1 MDLSELE
8 RFNTWWKI
16 GKVRQSL
23 TKEYKRIVYNQ
34 IMKHI
39 DKRLII
45 LLYGLRRMG
54 KTTIMYQIISE
65 LLEHT
70 EGKNIL
76 YFSFDEYAYSIDDV
90 LNEYQN
96 SVLHKTFDNTEKNVY
111 IFLDEIQKLQRW
123 EDKIKIYYD
132 LYPNLKFIL
141 SESAS
146 VSLRKKSDESLAG
159 RIITIAVEPLNFT
172 EFLEMKGLN
181 VIKIKEN
188 PDLYKRD
195 IMPLLDRYMKYGTFP
210 ELSRNEDDD
219 YARLYIRETVIDRII
234 YKDIER
240 EFKVNDVDLLKAL
253 IKMISNRPG
262 MTLNFKAI
270 SENIGRDQR
279 TISNYFEYLEFG
291 LLVKIIYN
299 YRENEFISLRKL
311 KKCYP
316 VTPNIVFA
324 LSDKFNELMPYIM
337 ENLVLMNIRTN
348 YFYKNNYE
356 IDFISVKK
364 DKIMPVEVKK
374 TDRTEKQLKLFIKK
388 YGNKVENPLMVTY
401 DNESNDNITVIPL
414 WKFLLEF

>member
-34 IMKHI
+34 IMKYI

-172 EFLEMKGLN
+172 EFLEMNGLN

-240 EFKVNDVDLLKAL
+240 EFRVNDVELLKNL

>member
-1 MDLSELE
+1 
-8 RFNTWWKI
+8 
-16 GKVRQSL
+16 
-23 TKEYKRIVYNQ
+23 
-34 IMKHI
+34 
-39 DKRLII
+39 
-45 LLYGLRRMG
+45 
-54 KTTIMYQIISE
+54 
-65 LLEHT
+65 
-70 EGKNIL
+70 
-76 YFSFDEYAYSIDDV
+76 
-90 LNEYQN
+90 
-96 SVLHKTFDNTEKNVY
+96 
-111 IFLDEIQKLQRW
+111 
-123 EDKIKIYYD
+123 
-132 LYPNLKFIL
+132 
-141 SESAS
+141 
-146 VSLRKKSDESLAG
+146 
-159 RIITIAVEPLNFT
+159 
-172 EFLEMKGLN
+172 
-181 VIKIKEN
+181 
-188 PDLYKRD
+188 
-195 IMPLLDRYMKYGTFP
+195 MPLLDRYMKYGTFP

-240 EFKVNDVDLLKAL
+240 EFRVNDVELLKNL

>member
-1 MDLSELE
+1 MNNIENY
-8 RFNTWWKI
+8 R
-16 GKVRQSL
+16 
-23 TKEYKRIVYNQ
+23 
-34 IMKHI
+34 
-39 DKRLII
+39 KRLDD
-45 LLYGLRRMG
+45 LRER
-54 KTTIMYQIISE
+54 INYQ
-65 LLEHT
+65 LES
-70 EGKNIL
+70 
-76 YFSFDEYAYSIDDV
+76 YFKY
-90 LNEYQN
+90 
-96 SVLHKTFDNTEKNVY
+96 K
-111 IFLDEIQKLQRW
+111 LDECNDSKIAHVIEKLR
-123 EDKIKIYYD
+123 DFTMNGGKRVR
-132 LYPNLKFIL
+132 PIL
-141 SESAS
+141 MIMGYSMFA
-146 VSLRKKSDESLAG
+146 
-159 RIITIAVEPLNFT
+159 EP
-172 EFLEMKGLN
+172 
-181 VIKIKEN
+181 
-188 PDLYKRD
+188 D
-195 IMPLLDRYMKYGTFP
+195 
-210 ELSRNEDDD
+210 
-219 YARLYIRETVIDRII
+219 DRII

-240 EFKVNDVDLLKAL
+240 EFRVNDVELLKNL

-374 TDRTEKQLKLFIKK
+374 TDRSEKQLKLFIKK